1 MNLNISIYK
10 ISLNLVTWLYDG
22 GLLTKML
29 FFIGRRQSTIPVG
42 HLSYYTTMVLILP
55 GRAVKAMWCGKA
67 TSS

>member
-1 MNLNISIYK
+1 MNLNISIYN

-22 GLLTKML
+22 GLLTK
-29 FFIGRRQSTIPVG
+29 IPVG
-42 HLSYYTTMVLILP
+42 HLSYYSTLVLILL